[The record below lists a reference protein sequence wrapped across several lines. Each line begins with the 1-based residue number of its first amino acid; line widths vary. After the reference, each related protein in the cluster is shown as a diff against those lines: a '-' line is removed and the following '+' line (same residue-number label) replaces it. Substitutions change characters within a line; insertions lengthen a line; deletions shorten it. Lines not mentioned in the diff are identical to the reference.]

1 MPYSTRSC
9 AVIDVYTLVVCY
21 VIQCE
26 YRNIMVS
33 VDVDTG
39 RRVKFSD
46 SKGVTQKPESS
57 LCMGKASHCYDLVSI
72 SVI

>member
-9 AVIDVYTLVVCY
+9 TVVDVYTLVVCY

-26 YRNIMVS
+26 YLNIMVS

-39 RRVKFSD
+39 CRVKFSD
-46 SKGVTQKPESS
+46 SKGVTKKPESS
-57 LCMGKASHCYDLVSI
+57 LCMGKVSHRYDVVSI